1 MSKVGFTDTKEEN
14 LCEDPNLMKFK
25 STPGIKPVIA
35 VYVGKHATPMPPPLT
50 QVETLTLEP
59 RTILQ
64 KAENKEA

>member
-35 VYVGKHATPMPPPLT
+35 VSVGKHATPMPPPLT
-50 QVETLTLEP
+50 QAETLNR
-59 RTILQ
+59 RT
-64 KAENKEA
+64 ETTPPF